1 MDESSDA
8 TFGASEEIAVALP
21 SAGELEEHDFSSLVL
36 ASVLSLIGPL
46 GTISTFLFLRIPM
59 PMLFGMVD
67 GSLMFLHSNCCLL
80 LFQDIWFF

>member
-46 GTISTFLFLRIPM
+46 GTIP
-59 PMLFGMVD
+59 
-67 GSLMFLHSNCCLL
+67 H
-80 LFQDIWFF
+80 FFS